1 MMTLKEELARLELG
15 DAREFRNLTV
25 CPLLRPAGAA
35 AEPDYLL
42 LEEAIAS
49 GAARVTEVSGGGSVP
64 ELRLE
69 NRGERPVLL
78 LDGEELVGAKQN
90 RVLNLTILAA
100 GKKETAIPVSCVEA
114 GRWRMD
120 TPEFAPAPHVMYAMA
135 RAQRASQVT
144 ESMRTTGGRRSD
156 QGAVWDDIAMK
167 AERMAAH
174 SPTGAMNAIYEKH
187 GQRLEEYLRAFECQE
202 RQAGVV
208 FRIGGKATGLDLLD
222 HAASMR
228 KVFPKLIRSY
238 ALDALDC
245 EGARAEGNGHW
256 ATEMLERVS
265 AALAFAEPAVGLGKD
280 VRLAG
285 EGLSGAALWAE
296 RRYVHVCAFAGEG
309 IGDAPR
315 WRTRIRRP
323 SRRGG
328 YGHQTEGEVD

>member
-15 DAREFRNLTV
+15 EARQFRNLSI
-25 CPLLRPAGAA
+25 CALLRPAGAA
-35 AEPDYLL
+35 AEPDYLM

-90 RVLNLTILAA
+90 RVLNLTILAP
-100 GKKETAIPVSCVEA
+100 GKRETAIPVSCVEA
-114 GRWRMD
+114 GRWRME
-120 TPEFAPAPHVMYAMA
+120 TPEFAAAPHVMYSMG

-156 QGAVWDDIAMK
+156 QGAVWNDISMK
-167 AERMAAH
+167 AQRMEAQ

-187 GQRLEEYLRAFECQE
+187 GQRLEEYLRAFAWQE

-208 FRIGGKATGLDLLD
+208 FRIGGKAAGLDLLD

-238 ALDALDC
+238 ALDALDS
-245 EGARAEGNGHW
+245 EDARGEGNGQW
-256 ATEMLERVS
+256 AGEMLDRVS
-265 AALAFAEPAVGLGKD
+265 AAPSFAEPAVGLGKD
-280 VRLAG
+280 VRLSGA
-285 EGLSGAALWAE
+285 GLSGAALWAE
-296 RRYVHVCAFAGEG
+296 ERYVHVCAFAAAGIEG
-309 IGDAPR
+309 SGR
-315 WRTRIRRP
+315 WQTRMSRP

-328 YGHQTEGEVD
+328 RPE